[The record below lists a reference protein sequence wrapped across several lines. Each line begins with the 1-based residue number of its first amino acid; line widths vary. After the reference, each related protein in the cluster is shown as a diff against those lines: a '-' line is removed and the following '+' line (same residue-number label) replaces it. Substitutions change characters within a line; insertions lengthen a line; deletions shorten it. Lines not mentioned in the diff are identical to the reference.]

1 MEKLLLIA
9 LLFSLPSNLFMAV
22 ADVNGTKKWIA
33 RLFVKLPTYIS
44 LTLLVIYIL
53 KQFNII

>member
-9 LLFSLPSNLFMAV
+9 LLFSLPSNLFMVV

>member
-9 LLFSLPSNLFMAV
+9 LLFSLPANFFITV

>member
-9 LLFSLPSNLFMAV
+9 LLFSLPANLFMVV
-22 ADVNGTKKWIA
+22 ANVNGTKKCVA
-33 RLFVKLPTYIS
+33 RLFIKLPTFIS

-53 KQFNII
+53 KQFNLI

>member
-1 MEKLLLIA
+1 MV
-9 LLFSLPSNLFMAV
+9 V

>member
-1 MEKLLLIA
+1 MEKLLLIS
-9 LLFSLPSNLFMAV
+9 LLFSLPANLFMVV

>member
-1 MEKLLLIA
+1 MEKLLLIS
-9 LLFSLPSNLFMAV
+9 LLFSLPANLFMVV
-22 ADVNGTKKWIA
+22 ADVNGAKKWIA